1 MMIAKALKVISNLVK
16 FRGEQGEGQVSVTPA
31 FS

>member
-1 MMIAKALKVISNLVK
+1 MIAKALKIVSNSIK
-16 FRGEQGEGQVSVTPA
+16 FKSEQGEGQVSVTPA